1 MTATPDQVD
10 IYTHERA
17 GFAERLGRLAGR
29 AQQYEPRAGRGT
41 HGSLPDEHAIAAC
54 LAMARRGPTDIGPD
68 IAAAIYCQSH
78 AHRGRIVGE
87 LTAALAAT
95 MRAARKYPHQLP
107 LIAAQ
112 SYLLVLGVDEARRP
126 IGVSARDFEALV
138 SFGASILW
146 QAATD
151 SLRRAES
158 AYYRA
163 A

>member
-1 MTATPDQVD
+1 MTAAPQTD

-29 AQQYEPRAGRGT
+29 AQQYEPRAGRSAGT
-41 HGSLPDEHAIAAC
+41 SLPDEHAIAAC

-68 IAAAIYCQSH
+68 IAAAIYCQST

-95 MRAARKYPHQLP
+95 VRCARKYPHQLP

-112 SYLLVLGVDEARRP
+112 SYLLVATMQDPVRP
-126 IGVSARDFEALV
+126 IGVSSRDFEALV

-151 SLRRAES
+151 ALRRAER
-158 AYYRA
+158 AYFRA